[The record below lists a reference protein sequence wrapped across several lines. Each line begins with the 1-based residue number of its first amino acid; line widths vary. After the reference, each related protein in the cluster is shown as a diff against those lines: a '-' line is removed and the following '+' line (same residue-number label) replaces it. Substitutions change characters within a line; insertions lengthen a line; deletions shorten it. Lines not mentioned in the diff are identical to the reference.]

1 MRHNWF
7 SEACV
12 TSRLALQCVETL
24 SKEDAMGKTK
34 RGYLAVYGN
43 IKIKKLFCKECQQFA
58 LIVKK
63 RYACCGKN
71 EDYDP
76 QMWKRECM

>member
-1 MRHNWF
+1 M
-7 SEACV
+7 
-12 TSRLALQCVETL
+12 ETL
-24 SKEDAMGKTK
+24 SKEDAMGKIK

-76 QMWKRECM
+76 M